1 MTVAGIW
8 ILIAGCVVSLLITI
22 ITTKKRPEQFELY
35 HILSLVTLFVFAF
48 IAIFPWVLSGHTS
61 SQDSRKFF
69 IFLEAY
75 MLLRILYFN
84 EVSKKLPAFIP
95 NEKTPPRTIKVR
107 DDVERVKGIE
117 PSYPAWKA
125 GVLPL
130 NYTRV
135 PG

>member
-35 HILSLVTLFVFAF
+35 DILSLVTLFVFAF

-69 IFLEAY
+69 TFFEVY

-84 EVSKKLPAFIP
+84 EVSKKLPEISETLRKRVSSGIIAVFSFMVIYPIIDLFAF
-95 NEKTPPRTIKVR
+95 T
-107 DDVERVKGIE
+107 
-117 PSYPAWKA
+117 
-125 GVLPL
+125 
-130 NYTRV
+130 
-135 PG
+135 

>member
-1 MTVAGIW
+1 MAGIW
-8 ILIAGCVVSLLITI
+8 ILIAGCIVSLLITI

-35 HILSLVTLFVFAF
+35 DILSLVTLFVFAF

-84 EVSKKLPAFIP
+84 EVSKKLPEISETLRKRVSSGIIAVFSFMVIYPIIDLFAF
-95 NEKTPPRTIKVR
+95 T
-107 DDVERVKGIE
+107 
-117 PSYPAWKA
+117 
-125 GVLPL
+125 
-130 NYTRV
+130 
-135 PG
+135 

>member
-35 HILSLVTLFVFAF
+35 DILSLVTLFVFAF

-84 EVSKKLPAFIP
+84 EVSKKLPEISETLRKRVSSGIIAVFSFMVIYPIIDLFAF
-95 NEKTPPRTIKVR
+95 T
-107 DDVERVKGIE
+107 
-117 PSYPAWKA
+117 
-125 GVLPL
+125 
-130 NYTRV
+130 
-135 PG
+135 

>member
-8 ILIAGCVVSLLITI
+8 ILIAGCIVSLLITI

-35 HILSLVTLFVFAF
+35 DILSLVTLFVFAF

-69 IFLEAY
+69 TFFEVY

-84 EVSKKLPAFIP
+84 EVSKKLPEISETLRKRVSSGIIAVFSFMVIYPIIDLFAF
-95 NEKTPPRTIKVR
+95 T
-107 DDVERVKGIE
+107 
-117 PSYPAWKA
+117 
-125 GVLPL
+125 
-130 NYTRV
+130 
-135 PG
+135 

>member
-35 HILSLVTLFVFAF
+35 DILSLVTLFVFAF

-84 EVSKKLPAFIP
+84 EVSKKLPEISETLRKRVSSGIIAVFSFVVIYPIIDLFAF
-95 NEKTPPRTIKVR
+95 T
-107 DDVERVKGIE
+107 
-117 PSYPAWKA
+117 
-125 GVLPL
+125 
-130 NYTRV
+130 
-135 PG
+135 

>member
-35 HILSLVTLFVFAF
+35 DILSLVTLFVFAF

-69 IFLEAY
+69 TFFEVY

-84 EVSKKLPAFIP
+84 EVSKKLPEISETLRKRVSSGIIAVFSFMVIYPIIDLFAF
-95 NEKTPPRTIKVR
+95 
-107 DDVERVKGIE
+107 
-117 PSYPAWKA
+117 A
-125 GVLPL
+125 
-130 NYTRV
+130 
-135 PG
+135 

>member
-8 ILIAGCVVSLLITI
+8 ILIAGCIVSLLITI

-35 HILSLVTLFVFAF
+35 DILSLVTLFVFAF

-84 EVSKKLPAFIP
+84 EVSKKLPEISETLRKRVSSGIIAVFSFMVIYPIIDLFAF
-95 NEKTPPRTIKVR
+95 
-107 DDVERVKGIE
+107 
-117 PSYPAWKA
+117 A
-125 GVLPL
+125 
-130 NYTRV
+130 
-135 PG
+135 

>member
-22 ITTKKRPEQFELY
+22 ITTKKHPEQFELY
-35 HILSLVTLFVFAF
+35 DILSLVTLFVFAF

-84 EVSKKLPAFIP
+84 EVSKKLPEISETLRKRVSSGIIAVFSFMVIYPIIDLFAF
-95 NEKTPPRTIKVR
+95 T
-107 DDVERVKGIE
+107 
-117 PSYPAWKA
+117 
-125 GVLPL
+125 
-130 NYTRV
+130 
-135 PG
+135 

>member
-8 ILIAGCVVSLLITI
+8 ILIAGCIVSLLITI

-35 HILSLVTLFVFAF
+35 EILSLVTLFVFAF

-84 EVSKKLPAFIP
+84 EVSKKLPEISETLRKRVSSGIIAVFSFMVIYPIIDLFAF
-95 NEKTPPRTIKVR
+95 T
-107 DDVERVKGIE
+107 
-117 PSYPAWKA
+117 
-125 GVLPL
+125 
-130 NYTRV
+130 
-135 PG
+135 

>member
-35 HILSLVTLFVFAF
+35 DILSLVTLFVFAF

-84 EVSKKLPAFIP
+84 EVSKKLPEISETLRKRVSSGIIAVFSFMVIYPIIDLFAF
-95 NEKTPPRTIKVR
+95 
-107 DDVERVKGIE
+107 
-117 PSYPAWKA
+117 A
-125 GVLPL
+125 
-130 NYTRV
+130 
-135 PG
+135 

>member
-8 ILIAGCVVSLLITI
+8 ILIAGCIVSLLITI

-35 HILSLVTLFVFAF
+35 DILSLVTLFVFAF

-84 EVSKKLPAFIP
+84 EVSKKLPEISETLRKRVSSGIIAVFSFMVIYPIIDLFAF
-95 NEKTPPRTIKVR
+95 T
-107 DDVERVKGIE
+107 
-117 PSYPAWKA
+117 
-125 GVLPL
+125 
-130 NYTRV
+130 
-135 PG
+135 

>member
-8 ILIAGCVVSLLITI
+8 ILIAGCIVSLLITI
-22 ITTKKRPEQFELY
+22 ITTKKHPEQFELY
-35 HILSLVTLFVFAF
+35 DILSLVTLFVFAF

-84 EVSKKLPAFIP
+84 EVSKKLPEISETLRKRVSSGIIAVFSFVVIYPIIDLFAF
-95 NEKTPPRTIKVR
+95 
-107 DDVERVKGIE
+107 
-117 PSYPAWKA
+117 A
-125 GVLPL
+125 
-130 NYTRV
+130 
-135 PG
+135 

>member
-35 HILSLVTLFVFAF
+35 DVLSLVTLFVFAF

-84 EVSKKLPAFIP
+84 EVSKKLPEISETLRKRVSSGIIAVFSFMVIYPIIDLFAF
-95 NEKTPPRTIKVR
+95 T
-107 DDVERVKGIE
+107 
-117 PSYPAWKA
+117 
-125 GVLPL
+125 
-130 NYTRV
+130 
-135 PG
+135 

>member
-35 HILSLVTLFVFAF
+35 DILSLVTLFVFAF

-84 EVSKKLPAFIP
+84 EVSKKLPEMSETLRKRVSSGIIAVFSFVVIYPIIDLFAF
-95 NEKTPPRTIKVR
+95 T
-107 DDVERVKGIE
+107 
-117 PSYPAWKA
+117 
-125 GVLPL
+125 
-130 NYTRV
+130 
-135 PG
+135 

>member
-8 ILIAGCVVSLLITI
+8 ILIAGCIVSLLITI

-35 HILSLVTLFVFAF
+35 DILSLVTLFVFAF

-69 IFLEAY
+69 IFFEAY

-84 EVSKKLPAFIP
+84 EVSKKLPEISETLRKRVSSGIIAVFSFMVIYPIIDLFAF
-95 NEKTPPRTIKVR
+95 
-107 DDVERVKGIE
+107 
-117 PSYPAWKA
+117 A
-125 GVLPL
+125 
-130 NYTRV
+130 
-135 PG
+135 

>member
-8 ILIAGCVVSLLITI
+8 ILIAGCIVSLLITI
-22 ITTKKRPEQFELY
+22 ITTKKHPEQFELY
-35 HILSLVTLFVFAF
+35 DILSLVTLFVFAF

-84 EVSKKLPAFIP
+84 EVSKKLPEISETLRKRVSSGIIAVFSFVVIYPIIDLFAF
-95 NEKTPPRTIKVR
+95 T
-107 DDVERVKGIE
+107 
-117 PSYPAWKA
+117 
-125 GVLPL
+125 
-130 NYTRV
+130 
-135 PG
+135 

>member
-22 ITTKKRPEQFELY
+22 ITTKKHPEQFELY
-35 HILSLVTLFVFAF
+35 DILSLVTLFVFAF

-84 EVSKKLPAFIP
+84 EVSKKLPEISETLRKRVSSGIIAVFSFVVIYPIIDLFAF
-95 NEKTPPRTIKVR
+95 T
-107 DDVERVKGIE
+107 
-117 PSYPAWKA
+117 
-125 GVLPL
+125 
-130 NYTRV
+130 
-135 PG
+135 

>member
-8 ILIAGCVVSLLITI
+8 ILIAGCIVSLLITI
-22 ITTKKRPEQFELY
+22 ITTKKHPEQFELY
-35 HILSLVTLFVFAF
+35 DILSLVTLFVFAF

-84 EVSKKLPAFIP
+84 EVSKKLPEISETLRKRVSSGIIAVFSFMVIYPIIDLFAF
-95 NEKTPPRTIKVR
+95 
-107 DDVERVKGIE
+107 
-117 PSYPAWKA
+117 A
-125 GVLPL
+125 
-130 NYTRV
+130 
-135 PG
+135 

>member
-8 ILIAGCVVSLLITI
+8 ILIAGCIVSLLITI
-22 ITTKKRPEQFELY
+22 ITTKKHPEQFELY
-35 HILSLVTLFVFAF
+35 DILSLVTLFVFAF

-84 EVSKKLPAFIP
+84 EVSKKLPEISETLRKRVSSGIIAVFSFMVIYPIIDLFAF
-95 NEKTPPRTIKVR
+95 T
-107 DDVERVKGIE
+107 
-117 PSYPAWKA
+117 
-125 GVLPL
+125 
-130 NYTRV
+130 
-135 PG
+135 